1 LLPSE
6 VVTYNLNNKKLS
18 KEFFQSAVT
27 NGYSREKILSNVI
40 EDHLQSEY
48 KVSLNLSGGLDS
60 SLILHEASKLNYK
73 LDTYTTYFDIDKRHM
88 LNDDAQ
94 LARKLSKDYGTN
106 HNEILITKTSYL
118 DNLVESYSLI
128 EEPNYNI
135 SLPVYLQTAKKE
147 GSSGDKKRVILS
159 GDGGD
164 EVFGGY
170 SYYLANKRY
179 DFFVRVITPYFFNKL
194 KNNKETNFKYQK
206 ISNRWLS
213 FKNMRSSFLINSF
226 ELSSIS
232 EYVDKIYMSYIKL
245 YGVSK
250 NSIHNMMILDRI
262 IWLASEN
269 FIRSDKLFMSQ
280 SLELRSPLSYMPLR
294 NFFDQNLSRNEY
306 INNNNN
312 KLFLRNKYKF
322 ELPNYILN
330 KPKSGWR
337 APIDVW
343 YDNKCKD
350 LFLDVFSRVEN
361 NNNLID
367 WPSICKAVYKTN
379 KWPGKHIHLYLSLAI
394 LSEKYRINI

>member
-1 LLPSE
+1 
-6 VVTYNLNNKKLS
+6 
-18 KEFFQSAVT
+18 
-27 NGYSREKILSNVI
+27 
-40 EDHLQSEY
+40 
-48 KVSLNLSGGLDS
+48 
-60 SLILHEASKLNYK
+60 
-73 LDTYTTYFDIDKRHM
+73 M
-88 LNDDAQ
+88 LNDDAV
-94 LARKLSKDYGTN
+94 LARRLSKDYATN
-106 HNEILITKTSYL
+106 HNEILISKKCYL
-118 DNLVESYSLI
+118 DNIVEAYSLI

-135 SLPVYLQTAKKE
+135 SLPVYLQTAKIE
-147 GSSGDKKRVILS
+147 GVNGDNKRVVLS

-179 DFFVRVITPYFFNKL
+179 DFFVRFMTPYFFNKL
-194 KNNKETNFKYQK
+194 KNNKGNNFKYQK

-213 FKNMRSSFLINSF
+213 FKNMRSSFLSNSI
-226 ELSSIS
+226 ELSGIS

-280 SLELRSPLSYMPLR
+280 SIELRSPLSYMPLR
-294 NFFDQNLSRNEY
+294 NFFDRNLSRNEY
-306 INNNNN
+306 INENNN
-312 KLFLRNKYKF
+312 KLFLRHKYKF

-343 YDNKCKD
+343 YDSAYKD
-350 LFLDVFSRVEN
+350 LFLDVFSKVYN
-361 NNNLID
+361 NKSLID
-367 WPSICKAVYKTN
+367 WPSISKAVYRNN

-394 LSEKYRINI
+394 LSEKYKLNI